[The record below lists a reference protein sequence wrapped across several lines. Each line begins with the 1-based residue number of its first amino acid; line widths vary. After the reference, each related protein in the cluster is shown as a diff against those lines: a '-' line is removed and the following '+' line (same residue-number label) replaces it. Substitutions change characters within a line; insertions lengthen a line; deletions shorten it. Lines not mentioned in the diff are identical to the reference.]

1 MNRAYK
7 SLATIILAGILL
19 LGAFALIASLD
30 EFARLPFYY
39 TLPLVA
45 LIVNSAAV
53 VVLWRRSAAIG
64 EWKQVYSII
73 EPHNRRTRV
82 QPAQNVA
89 GNTNQGSSAG
99 TVGREEVK
107 QNWPVG
113 SPREIEAAL
122 AKVHAIAWGFPVTKR
137 TVNPIGPEYHSN
149 YEAHR

>member
-1 MNRAYK
+1 MKQTLSMNRAYK
-7 SLATIILAGILL
+7 SLATILLAGILL
-19 LGAFALIASLD
+19 LGAFAVIASLD

-53 VVLWRRSAAIG
+53 IVLGQRSAAIG

-73 EPHNRRTRV
+73 EPRNRRPRV

-89 GNTNQGSSAG
+89 GNANRGSSAG

-107 QNWPVG
+107 QNWLVG
-113 SPREIEAAL
+113 SPQEIEAAL
-122 AKVHAIAWGFPVTKR
+122 AKVHAIAWGFPV
-137 TVNPIGPEYHSN
+137 
-149 YEAHR
+149 